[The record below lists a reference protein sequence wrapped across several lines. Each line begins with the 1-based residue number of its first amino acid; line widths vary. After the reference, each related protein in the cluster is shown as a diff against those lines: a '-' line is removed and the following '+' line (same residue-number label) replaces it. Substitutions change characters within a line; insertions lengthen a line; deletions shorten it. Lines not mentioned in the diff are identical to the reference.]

1 MAQNSASTW
10 KPQNALRKGK
20 YTSFR
25 YDESLPLKNTKMEE
39 INRVLA
45 SISNPLNI
53 FESAVSEATIN
64 AVKEAEQS
72 QQDTSNRAPLQ
83 IQFPDDIPTLSDEVF
98 SAPAA
103 KSTA

>member
-10 KPQNALRKGK
+10 KPQNALRKGN

-72 QQDTSNRAPLQ
+72 QKDTSQAPLQ

-103 KSTA
+103 